1 MLVKNGEETKK
12 SSAPRCCTPE
22 SGRGSIKTPH
32 GTELIRYS
40 KPQDIKNA
48 RSKYGEPSRLIQ
60 MYSIANMRIYFG
72 MAKEKTETFLWFPL
86 FIEPFNHFSVL
97 PKKYSSTT

>member
-60 MYSIANMRIYFG
+60 MYSIANVCFYFG
-72 MAKEKTETFLWFPL
+72 ITKGMVVKIPPFLL
-86 FIEPFNHFSVL
+86 RTI
-97 PKKYSSTT
+97 YSFTRFF